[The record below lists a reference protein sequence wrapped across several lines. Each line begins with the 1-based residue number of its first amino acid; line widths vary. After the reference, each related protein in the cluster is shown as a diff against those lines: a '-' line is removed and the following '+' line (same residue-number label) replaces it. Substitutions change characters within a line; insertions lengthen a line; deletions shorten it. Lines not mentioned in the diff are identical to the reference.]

1 MPEMTPEQQ
10 KALQEKIKNMSP
22 EELRQFQK
30 QQCIFC
36 QIIAGKVPSQKVYE
50 DDKCFAV
57 LDINP
62 ANKGHILLLTKE
74 HYAIMPQVPEDE
86 ISHLFIVSK
95 YLSQA
100 QLKAFKAQGT
110 TVFVAN
116 GVAAGQRAQHFMVHL
131 IPRFENDG
139 VKALDI
145 PQKEINET
153 DLQKLRE
160 LLINKINQVFGMK
173 KETVVEKKKPKEA
186 APVVKVEEKEI
197 KEEKYVTSAKAKR
210 FHISACPFAQKI
222 NKEKRIHIT
231 QEEAASSGRKPC
243 ECTGLVPPQMPKRTK
258 KKKSKPK
265 PSSKSEKG
273 LGKSKTSQ
281 RKTKEGAS
289 LNEIAELFK

>member
-1 MPEMTPEQQ
+1 MQQMTPEQQ

-22 EELRQFQK
+22 EELKEFQK

-36 QIIAGKVPSQKVYE
+36 QIISGKVPSQKVYE

-86 ISHLFIVSK
+86 ISHLFTVSK

-110 TVFVAN
+110 TIFVAN

-160 LLINKINQVFGMK
+160 LLINKINQVFGLK
-173 KETVVEKKKPKEA
+173 KETVVEKKKPKEGA
-186 APVVKVEEKEI
+186 PAEKPVVKVEEKEE
-197 KEEKYVTSAKAKR
+197 KEPEKFITSAKAKR
-210 FHISACPFAQKI
+210 FHVESCPFAQKI
-222 NKEKRIHIT
+222 KEDKRIYLDK
-231 QEEAASSGRKPC
+231 EEAEKSREPC
-243 ECTGLVPPQMPKRTK
+243 DCTGLRKTK
-258 KKKSKPK
+258 KETKPKKKS
-265 PSSKSEKG
+265 EK
-273 LGKSKTSQ
+273 KT
-281 RKTKEGAS
+281 KETKKKEGAS
-289 LNEIAELFK
+289 LDEVAELFK